1 MKRLYLLWYK
11 RLRLRWLLER
21 ERGLL
26 AQPNRTT
33 LEMAESLLLTGH
45 RIAVL
50 QRDIKKLERPAE

>member
-26 AQPNRTT
+26 ALPGRTT
-33 LEMAESLLLTGH
+33 IEMAESILLTGH